1 MKPTHSLYMQTLGM
15 VLFYLVTLNT
25 IAFICFNAQFGIG
38 WESLLKSPAG
48 DRVDTIADAISSN
61 LQGSDP
67 KNWTGILSDFN
78 KLYNV
83 QFYVFDVRGEQ
94 LAGKPLTLPKQLK
107 EKIIEFPH
115 NMPLPFE
122 GGFHEIHSGTQLP
135 FGAGFSEF
143 PPNTQLRIGSRFQEP
158 PFLKHDLSYGGQPVN
173 IENQNTSHGE
183 ASGWTP
189 ARHQLPQI
197 IDGLEAAPGLRQFHP
212 LPFTHAQGR
221 FIVRSGIPD
230 TFFVGTKVI
239 LFDVQHMHPIP
250 CYVIAASNNIWQ
262 STLLFDFPF
271 FFAIASSIFLLSLVF
286 WWPFVHQI
294 VQSIG
299 ELTAVTEKIAEG
311 NFDARI
317 LSNRRD
323 EIGRLGNAVN
333 IMAEKLHEY
342 LFTQKRFLADIS
354 HELFSPL
361 ARLHMAVDLM
371 ENCKPEDVS
380 RHFEEINEEID
391 EMKSLINELL
401 AYSKA
406 ALTKSDRQLVH
417 VDLKPILEE
426 VIGKLPEESQIQIS
440 LDANSI
446 VEGDPLLLS
455 RSFSNILRNSVRF
468 AGSAGP
474 ITVKTTRANDSLII
488 TFADCGPGV
497 PADTLKYLGQPFF
510 RPEFSRNR
518 NMGGFGL
525 GLAIVKSCVEA
536 CNGTVQLANQQ
547 TGGLKVE
554 ITLKSI
560 S

>member
-1 MKPTHSLYMQTLGM
+1 MQTLGM
-15 VLFYLVTLNT
+15 VLFYLVTLHT

-61 LQGSDP
+61 LQGAAP

-83 QFYVFDVRGEQ
+83 QFYVFDVRGVQ
-94 LAGKPLTLPKQLK
+94 LAGEPLTLPKQLR

-115 NMPLPFE
+115 SMPLPFE
-122 GGFHEIHSGTQLP
+122 
-135 FGAGFSEF
+135 AGFNEF
-143 PPNTQLRIGSRFQEP
+143 HRKMRLRFDSRFEEP
-158 PFLKHDLSYGGQPVN
+158 PFLLH
-173 IENQNTSHGE
+173 EHAHGNMPDKVVRF
-183 ASGWTP
+183 SVGPTP
-189 ARHQLPQI
+189 PDGHQLPQN
-197 IDGLEAAPGLRQFHP
+197 IDGLEAPEFRQFHP
-212 LPFTHAQGR
+212 LPFVHAQGR
-221 FIVRSGIPD
+221 FIVHSGNPD
-230 TFFVGTKVI
+230 TFFVGTKVV

-262 STLLFDFPF
+262 STLLFDVPF
-271 FFAIASSIFLLSLVF
+271 FLATASSIFLLSLVF

-294 VQSIG
+294 VQSIA

-317 LSNRRD
+317 LSHRRD
-323 EIGRLGNAVN
+323 EIGRLGHAVN

-342 LFTQKRFLADIS
+342 MFAQKRFLADIS

-371 ENCKPEDVS
+371 ETCKTEDIP

-406 ALTKSDRQLVH
+406 ALTKSDRQLVS

-426 VIGKLPEESQIQIS
+426 VIGKLPGESQVEIS
-440 LDANSI
+440 LDTNSV
-446 VEGDPLLLS
+446 VEGDPLLLA
-455 RSFSNILRNSVRF
+455 RSFSNILRNSVRY

-474 ITVKTTRANDSLII
+474 ITVKTKRTNDSLII

-525 GLAIVKSCVEA
+525 GLSIVKSCVEA
-536 CNGTVQLANQQ
+536 CNGSVQLANLQ

-560 S
+560 PNALV